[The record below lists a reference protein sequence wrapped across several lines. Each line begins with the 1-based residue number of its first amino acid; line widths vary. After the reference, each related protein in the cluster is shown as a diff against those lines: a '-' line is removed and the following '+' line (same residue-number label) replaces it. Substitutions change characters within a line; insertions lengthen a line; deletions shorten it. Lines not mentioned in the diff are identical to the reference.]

1 MKFSTGLLAGF
12 ILGVLAGYLFGAP
25 QTAEALHAV
34 LGGPGVAP
42 RRTLSVAY
50 PLSDSKQEKTA

>member
-1 MKFSTGLLAGF
+1 M
-12 ILGVLAGYLFGAP
+12 GVARSQVHAA
-25 QTAEALHAV
+25 QALQVV